1 MSKAKSNKTQPSR
14 TQRGKVHVRNAQPK
28 HAYMYTRH
36 NDKRHVRQPIANRNS
51 VYRNHAHR
59 NPAHLN
65 SAYRISAPR
74 NTAYRN
80 SAHYHYNCMSH
91 STPQK
96 GYRNHPPQQHKRHVS
111 HPRKAFHPR
120 INRLANVEYFY
131 CLTKG
136 HTSNVCYYRKL
147 HLNMLPKDYNV
158 TNQPRPRKVWVQ
170 KDV

>member
-1 MSKAKSNKTQPSR
+1 MQKLILYQQIRKI
-14 TQRGKVHVRNAQPK
+14 HVKNAQPK
-28 HAYMYTRH
+28 HAYMYTR
-36 NDKRHVRQPIANRNS
+36 QPTTYRNS
-51 VYRNHAHR
+51 AHR
-59 NPAHLN
+59 NPAHWN
-65 SAYRISAPR
+65 SAHRISAPR
-74 NTAYRN
+74 NIVYRN
-80 SAHYHYNCMSH
+80 SAHCHCKCMTYSI
-91 STPQK
+91 PQK

-111 HPRKAFHPR
+111 HPRKAFHSR
-120 INRLANVEYFY
+120 INRLANVECFY